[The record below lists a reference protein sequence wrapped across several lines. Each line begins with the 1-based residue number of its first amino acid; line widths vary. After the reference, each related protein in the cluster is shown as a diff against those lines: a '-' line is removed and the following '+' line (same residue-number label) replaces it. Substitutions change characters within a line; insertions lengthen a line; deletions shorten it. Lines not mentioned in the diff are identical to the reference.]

1 VRDERTLRVLRKALK
16 EAPILRR
23 GLGLTVLM
31 AAAGT
36 AIQIIVP
43 IAMQQIIDNELLTPA
58 QIDITS
64 VGTKLAVAAV
74 ALVLGTWVGRAALI
88 RLVKA
93 SSTGLSDLRQMTFAH
108 LMRRSVLHVDA
119 ERRGSLVS
127 RVTTDIAT
135 LQDFMDWGG
144 VGLLT
149 SGSQVF
155 LALGAMYVYEWR
167 IALLVTVG
175 IILYAVLMIW
185 FQRILQRSYDR
196 VRRRVANSL
205 AVLSEA
211 ISAIPVVRAYGV
223 ERATQNRVAQALED
237 RFQSEYKTMRFG
249 NILFSSAELFAGIL
263 MAGVVAAGL
272 AIGTTPGRLLAF
284 LFLVNLLTEPVQM
297 MVEVLETAQ
306 SAASG
311 MRRILGEIHAEVEI
325 PDPVDGMTLPSGALD
340 VRFTDV
346 AFRYGDGPEVL
357 HEVNAW
363 VEAGA
368 RVAVVGE
375 TGSGKTTFA
384 KLAVRLL
391 EPTVGSIEIGGI
403 ALNRIT
409 FASLRHRVAF
419 VPQEGFL
426 FEGTVAEN
434 IRYGKPDATERE
446 IRTAFVELGLDGWL
460 DRLPDG
466 LGSSVGERGGDLS
479 SGERQL
485 VALVRAWISVP
496 DVLVLD
502 EATSAVDP
510 ALDVQLRRAM
520 ERLTQGRTAITIA
533 HRLATA
539 EAADEVLVF
548 DRGLL
553 VERGRHQ
560 DLLAAAGVYA
570 SLHADWATGTMSA
583 GGDPEHL
590 PASHRGRPLV
600 R

>member
-1 VRDERTLRVLRKALK
+1 MKDERNLRVLRKALK
-16 EAPILRR
+16 EAPVLRR

-43 IAMQQIIDNELLTPA
+43 IAMQQIVDDELLQPN
-58 QIDITS
+58 QIDLTS
-64 VGTKLAVAAV
+64 VGTKLVVAAA
-74 ALVLGTWVGRAALI
+74 ALILGTWVGRAALI

-196 VRRRVANSL
+196 VRHRVANSL

-311 MRRILGEIHAEVEI
+311 MRRILGEIHADVEI
-325 PDPVDGMTLPSGALD
+325 PDPVDGIPLPSGALD

-357 HEVNAW
+357 REVSAR

-391 EPTVGSIEIGGI
+391 EPTAGSIEIGGI

-409 FASLRHRVAF
+409 FASLRLRVAF

-460 DRLPDG
+460 ERLPNG

-479 SGERQL
+479 AGERQL

-553 VERGRHQ
+553 VERGRHH

-570 SLHADWATGTMSA
+570 SLHDDWATGTVSA
-583 GGDPEHL
+583 EGDRGPIR
-590 PASHRGRPLV
+590 ASHRGRPLV

>member
-1 VRDERTLRVLRKALK
+1 MTDKPRVAKEDRTLRVLGRALK
-16 EAPILRR
+16 EAPVLRR
-23 GLGLTVLM
+23 GLGLTVAM

-43 IAMQQIIDNELLTPA
+43 IAMQQIIDEELLTPE
-58 QIDITS
+58 QIDLGR
-64 VGTKLAVAAV
+64 VGNKVLLAAV
-74 ALVLGTWVGRAALI
+74 GLVLGTVIGRAALL
-88 RLVKA
+88 RLVRA
-93 SSTGLSDLRQMTFAH
+93 SSTGLSDLRQLTFAH
-108 LMRRSVLHVDA
+108 LLKRSVLHVDA

-135 LQDFMDWGG
+135 LQGFMDWGG

-149 SGSQVF
+149 SGSQVA
-155 LALGAMYVYEWR
+155 LALTAMYVYEWR
-167 IALLVTVG
+167 LALLITIG
-175 IILYAVLMIW
+175 ITLYTTLMIW

-196 VRRRVANSL
+196 VRLKVANSL

-211 ISAIPVVRAYGV
+211 ISALPVVRAYGV
-223 ERATQNRVAQALED
+223 EDATQERVAGALED
-237 RFQSEYKTMRFG
+237 RFQSEYRTMRFG

-263 MAGVVAAGL
+263 MAAVVATGL
-272 AIGTTPGRLLAF
+272 AIGTSPGRLLAF

-297 MVEVLETAQ
+297 VVEVLETAQ

-325 PDPVDGMTLPSGALD
+325 PDPINGESLPAGALD
-340 VRFTDV
+340 VTFTNV
-346 AFRYGDGPEVL
+346 AHRYGDGPEVL
-357 HEVNAW
+357 SEVG
-363 VEAGA
+363 VRVDAGG

-391 EPTVGSIEIGGI
+391 DPVAGSIKIGGLDL
-403 ALNRIT
+403 AGIT
-409 FASLRHRVAF
+409 FDSLRRRVAF

-426 FEGTVAEN
+426 FEGSVADN
-434 IRYGKPDATERE
+434 VRYGKPEATDRE
-446 IRTAFVELGLDGWL
+446 IRTAFLELGLDEWL

-466 LGSSVGERGGDLS
+466 LDSSVGERGGDLS
-479 SGERQL
+479 AGERQL

-520 ERLTQGRTAITIA
+520 ERLTEGRTAITIA

-539 EAADEVLVF
+539 EAADHVLVF
-548 DRGLL
+548 DRGRL
-553 VERGRHQ
+553 VESGHHR
-560 DLLAAAGVYA
+560 DLLSAGGVYA
-570 SLHADWATGTMSA
+570 GLHEDWVTGTKS
-583 GGDPEHL
+583 
-590 PASHRGRPLV
+590 V
-600 R
+600 

>member
-1 VRDERTLRVLRKALK
+1 VKDERTLRVLRQALK
-16 EAPILRR
+16 EAPVLRR

-43 IAMQQIIDNELLTPA
+43 IAMQQIIDDELLTPIE
-58 QIDITS
+58 IDLSS
-64 VGTKLAVAAV
+64 VGTKVAIAVA

-135 LQDFMDWGG
+135 LQGFMDWGG

-155 LALGAMYVYEWR
+155 LALGAMYAYEWR

-175 IILYAVLMIW
+175 IILYAMLMIW

-223 ERATQNRVAQALED
+223 ERATQDRVARALED

-263 MAGVVAAGL
+263 MAAVVAAGL

-311 MRRILGEIHAEVEI
+311 MRRILAEIHSEVEI
-325 PDPVDGMTLPSGALD
+325 PDPVDGPTLPPGALD

-346 AFRYGDGPEVL
+346 SFRYGDGPEVL
-357 HEVNAW
+357 HEVSVR

-368 RVAVVGE
+368 RVAIVGE

-391 EPTVGSIEIGGI
+391 EPTSGSIAIGGVP
-403 ALNRIT
+403 LNRIS

-426 FEGTVAEN
+426 FEGTVADN

-479 SGERQL
+479 AGERQL

-553 VERGRHQ
+553 AERGRHQ
-560 DLLAAAGVYA
+560 DLLATGGVYA
-570 SLHADWATGTMSA
+570 SLHADWATGTMTA
-583 GGDPEHL
+583 D
-590 PASHRGRPLV
+590 GRTPG
-600 R
+600 

>member
-1 VRDERTLRVLRKALK
+1 MSDRVKAAKEDRTLRVLRRALK
-16 EAPILRR
+16 EAPVLRR
-23 GLGLTVLM
+23 GLGLTVAM

-43 IAMQQIIDNELLTPA
+43 VAMQQIIDDELLTPA
-58 QIDITS
+58 QIDMGR
-64 VGTKLAVAAV
+64 VGTKVLLAGVG
-74 ALVLGTWVGRAALI
+74 LVLGTVVGRAALL
-88 RLVKA
+88 RLVRA

-108 LMRRSVLHVDA
+108 LLKRSVLHVDA

-135 LQDFMDWGG
+135 LQGFMDWGG

-149 SGSQVF
+149 SGSQVL
-155 LALGAMYVYEWR
+155 LALTAMYVYEWR
-167 IALLVTVG
+167 LALLVTIG
-175 IILYAVLMIW
+175 ITLYASLMIW

-196 VRRRVANSL
+196 VRRKVANSL

-211 ISAIPVVRAYGV
+211 ISALPVVRAYGV
-223 ERATQNRVAQALED
+223 ENATQDRVADALEE
-237 RFQSEYKTMRFG
+237 RFQSEYRTMRFG

-272 AIGTTPGRLLAF
+272 AIGTSPGRLLAF

-297 MVEVLETAQ
+297 VVEVLETAQ

-325 PDPVDGMTLPSGALD
+325 PDPADGEVLPAGALD
-340 VRFTDV
+340 VTFAGV
-346 AFRYGDGPEVL
+346 AHRYGDGPEVL
-357 HEVNAW
+357 SDVDVHVDT
-363 VEAGA
+363 GA

-391 EPTVGSIEIGGI
+391 DPVSGSIRIGSLDL
-403 ALNRIT
+403 ARIR
-409 FASLRHRVAF
+409 FSSLRTRVAF

-426 FEGTVAEN
+426 FEGTVADN
-434 IRYGKPDATERE
+434 VRYGKPDATERE
-446 IRTAFVELGLDGWL
+446 IQTAFVELGLDGWL
-460 DRLPDG
+460 ERLPDG
-466 LGSSVGERGGDLS
+466 LDSSVGERGGDLS
-479 SGERQL
+479 AGERQL

-520 ERLTQGRTAITIA
+520 ERLTEGRTAITIA

-539 EAADEVLVF
+539 EAADTVLVF
-548 DRGLL
+548 DQGRL
-553 VERGRHQ
+553 VESGHHH
-560 DLLAAAGVYA
+560 DLLDAGGVY
-570 SLHADWATGTMSA
+570 SGLHADWVTGTKS
-583 GGDPEHL
+583 
-590 PASHRGRPLV
+590 V
-600 R
+600 

>member
-1 VRDERTLRVLRKALK
+1 MKDERTLRVLRQALK
-16 EAPILRR
+16 EAPVLRR

-43 IAMQQIIDNELLTPA
+43 VAMQQIIDDELLTPIE
-58 QIDITS
+58 IDLSS
-64 VGTKLAVAAV
+64 VGAKVAIAAT

-135 LQDFMDWGG
+135 LQGFMDWGG

-155 LALGAMYVYEWR
+155 LALGAMYAYEWR

-223 ERATQNRVAQALED
+223 ERATQDRVAQALED

-263 MAGVVAAGL
+263 MAAVVAAGL

-311 MRRILGEIHAEVEI
+311 MRRILGEIHSEVEI
-325 PDPVDGMTLPSGALD
+325 PDPVDGPPLPPGALE

-346 AFRYGDGPEVL
+346 SFRYGDGPEAL
-357 HEVNAW
+357 HEVS
-363 VEAGA
+363 VEVVAGA
-368 RVAVVGE
+368 RVAIVGE

-391 EPTVGSIEIGGI
+391 EPTSGSIAIGGVP
-403 ALNRIT
+403 LNRIS

-426 FEGTVAEN
+426 FEGTVADN
-434 IRYGKPDATERE
+434 IRYGKPEATERE

-460 DRLPDG
+460 DRLVDG

-479 SGERQL
+479 AGERQL

-548 DRGLL
+548 DRGMLA
-553 VERGRHQ
+553 ERGRHQ
-560 DLLAAAGVYA
+560 DLLAAGGVYA
-570 SLHADWATGTMSA
+570 SLHADWATGTVSA
-583 GGDPEHL
+583 GGRTP
-590 PASHRGRPLV
+590 R
-600 R
+600 

>member
-1 VRDERTLRVLRKALK
+1 MTAGTRVAKEERTLRVLGRALK
-16 EAPILRR
+16 EAPVLRR
-23 GLGLTVLM
+23 GLGLTVAM

-43 IAMQQIIDNELLTPA
+43 IAMQQIIDEELLTPE
-58 QIDITS
+58 QIDLGR
-64 VGTKLAVAAV
+64 VGNKLLLAALG
-74 ALVLGTWVGRAALI
+74 LVLGTVIGRAALL
-88 RLVKA
+88 RLVRA

-108 LMRRSVLHVDA
+108 LLKRSVLHVDA

-135 LQDFMDWGG
+135 LQGFMDWGG

-149 SGSQVF
+149 SGSQVV
-155 LALGAMYVYEWR
+155 LALTAMYVYEWR
-167 IALLVTVG
+167 LALLVTIG
-175 IILYAVLMIW
+175 ITLYTTLMIW

-196 VRRRVANSL
+196 VRRKVANSL

-211 ISAIPVVRAYGV
+211 ISALPIVRAYGV
-223 ERATQNRVAQALED
+223 EEATQGRVADALED
-237 RFQSEYKTMRFG
+237 RFQSEYRTMRFG

-263 MAGVVAAGL
+263 MAAVVAAGL
-272 AIGTTPGRLLAF
+272 AIGTSPGRLLAF

-297 MVEVLETAQ
+297 VVEVLETAQ

-325 PDPVDGMTLPSGALD
+325 PDPIGGESLPAGALD
-340 VRFTDV
+340 VTFIDV
-346 AFRYGDGPEVL
+346 SHRYGEGPEVL
-357 HEVNAW
+357 SEVD
-363 VEAGA
+363 VRVGAGE

-391 EPTVGSIEIGGI
+391 EPVSGSIRIGGLDI
-403 ALNRIT
+403 DKIS
-409 FASLRHRVAF
+409 FDSLRRRVAF

-426 FEGTVAEN
+426 FEGSVADN
-434 IRYGKPDATERE
+434 VRYGKPNATDRE
-446 IRTAFVELGLDGWL
+446 IQTAFVELGLDEWL

-466 LGSSVGERGGDLS
+466 LDSSVGERGGDLS
-479 SGERQL
+479 AGERQL

-520 ERLTQGRTAITIA
+520 ERLTEGRTAITIA

-539 EAADEVLVF
+539 EAADTVLVF
-548 DRGLL
+548 DQGLL
-553 VERGRHQ
+553 VEQGDHR
-560 DLLAAAGVYA
+560 DLLGAGGVYA
-570 SLHADWATGTMSA
+570 ALHADWVTGTKT
-583 GGDPEHL
+583 
-590 PASHRGRPLV
+590 V
-600 R
+600 

>member
-1 VRDERTLRVLRKALK
+1 MSDKTRVAKEDRTLRVLGRALK
-16 EAPILRR
+16 EAPVLRR
-23 GLGLTVLM
+23 GLGLTVAM

-43 IAMQQIIDNELLTPA
+43 VAMQQIIDEELLTPE
-58 QIDITS
+58 QIDLGR
-64 VGTKLAVAAV
+64 VGNKVLLAALG
-74 ALVLGTWVGRAALI
+74 LVLGTLIGRAALL
-88 RLVKA
+88 RLVRA

-108 LMRRSVLHVDA
+108 LLKRSVLHVDA

-135 LQDFMDWGG
+135 LQGFMDWGG

-155 LALGAMYVYEWR
+155 LALTAMYIYEWR
-167 IALLVTVG
+167 LALLITIG
-175 IILYAVLMIW
+175 ITLYTTLMIW
-185 FQRILQRSYDR
+185 FQQILQRSYDR
-196 VRRRVANSL
+196 VRRKVANSL

-211 ISAIPVVRAYGV
+211 ISALPVVRAYGV
-223 ERATQNRVAQALED
+223 EDATQERVADALEE
-237 RFQSEYKTMRFG
+237 RFQSEYRTMRFG

-263 MAGVVAAGL
+263 MAAVVATGL
-272 AIGTTPGRLLAF
+272 AIGTSPGRLLAF

-297 MVEVLETAQ
+297 VVEVLETAQ

-325 PDPVDGMTLPSGALD
+325 PDPIEGESLPAGALD
-340 VRFTDV
+340 VSFADV
-346 AFRYGDGPEVL
+346 AHRYGDGPEVL
-357 HEVNAW
+357 SEVD
-363 VEAGA
+363 VRVSAGV
-368 RVAVVGE
+368 RIAVVGE

-391 EPTVGSIEIGGI
+391 EPVAGSIKIGGL
-403 ALNRIT
+403 ALDRIT
-409 FASLRHRVAF
+409 FDSLRRRVAF

-426 FEGTVAEN
+426 FEGTVADN
-434 IRYGKPDATERE
+434 VRYGKPDATDRE
-446 IRTAFVELGLDGWL
+446 IQTAFLELGLDEWL
-460 DRLPDG
+460 DGLPDG
-466 LGSSVGERGGDLS
+466 LDSSVGERGGDLS
-479 SGERQL
+479 AGERQL

-496 DVLVLD
+496 DLLVLD

-520 ERLTQGRTAITIA
+520 ERLTEGRTAITIA

-548 DRGLL
+548 DQGRL
-553 VERGRHQ
+553 VESGHHR
-560 DLLAAAGVYA
+560 DLLRAGGVYA
-570 SLHADWATGTMSA
+570 ALHADWVTGTTS
-583 GGDPEHL
+583 
-590 PASHRGRPLV
+590 V
-600 R
+600 

>member
-1 VRDERTLRVLRKALK
+1 MKDDRTLRVLRRALK
-16 EAPILRR
+16 EAPVLRR
-23 GLGLTVLM
+23 GLGITVAM

-43 IAMQQIIDNELLTPA
+43 VAMQQIIDEELLTPA
-58 QIDITS
+58 QIDLGR
-64 VGTKLAVAAV
+64 VGQKVLLAAV
-74 ALVLGTWVGRAALI
+74 ALVLGTIVGRAALL
-88 RLVKA
+88 RLVRA
-93 SSTGLSDLRQMTFAH
+93 SSTGLSDLRQLTFAH

-135 LQDFMDWGG
+135 LQGFMDWGG

-149 SGSQVF
+149 SGSQVL
-155 LALGAMYVYEWR
+155 LALAAMYIYEWR
-167 IALLVTVG
+167 VALMITIGVT
-175 IILYAVLMIW
+175 LYTTLMIW

-196 VRRRVANSL
+196 VRQRVANSL

-211 ISAIPVVRAYGV
+211 ISALPVVRAYGV
-223 ERATQNRVAQALED
+223 ERGTQSKVAEALED
-237 RFQSEYKTMRFG
+237 RFQSEYRTMRFG

-263 MAGVVAAGL
+263 MAAVVAAGL
-272 AIGTTPGRLLAF
+272 VVGTTPGRLLAF

-297 MVEVLETAQ
+297 VVEVLETAQ

-311 MRRILGEIHAEVEI
+311 MRRILGEIDSDVEI
-325 PDPVDGMTLPSGALD
+325 PDPVDGRTLPTGVLD
-340 VRFTDV
+340 VRFTDITY
-346 AFRYGDGPEVL
+346 RYGDGPEVL
-357 HEVNAW
+357 SDVSVLIPE
-363 VEAGA
+363 GG

-391 EPTVGSIEIGGI
+391 EGDNGSIEIGGMPLDQI
-403 ALNRIT
+403 A
-409 FASLRHRVAF
+409 FASLRDRVAF

-426 FEGTVAEN
+426 FEGTVGDN
-434 IRYGKPDATERE
+434 IRYGKPNATDRE
-446 IRTAFVELGLDGWL
+446 IRTAFVELELDSWL

-466 LGSSVGERGGDLS
+466 LNSSVGERGGDLS
-479 SGERQL
+479 AGERQI
-485 VALVRAWISVP
+485 VALVRAWIFVP

-520 ERLTQGRTAITIA
+520 ERLTKGRTAITIA

-548 DRGLL
+548 DQGRL
-553 VERGRHQ
+553 VERGSHRE
-560 DLLAAAGVYA
+560 LLESAGVYA
-570 SLHADWATGTMSA
+570 ALHSDWATGTKS
-583 GGDPEHL
+583 
-590 PASHRGRPLV
+590 V
-600 R
+600 

>member
-1 VRDERTLRVLRKALK
+1 MKDERTLRVLRQALK
-16 EAPILRR
+16 EAPVLRR

-43 IAMQQIIDNELLTPA
+43 IALQQIIDDELLTP
-58 QIDITS
+58 IEINLSS
-64 VGTKLAVAAV
+64 VGARVAMAAA
-74 ALVLGTWVGRAALI
+74 ALVLGTWVGRAALV

-93 SSTGLSDLRQMTFAH
+93 SSTGLSDLRQLTFAH
-108 LMRRSVLHVDA
+108 LMKRSVLHVDA

-135 LQDFMDWGG
+135 LQGFMDWGG

-167 IALLVTVG
+167 IALLVTIG
-175 IILYAVLMIW
+175 ILLYAVLMIW
-185 FQRILQRSYDR
+185 FQRVLQRSYDR

-223 ERATQNRVAQALED
+223 ERATQDRVAEVLED

-263 MAGVVAAGL
+263 MAAVVAAGL
-272 AIGTTPGRLLAF
+272 AFETTPGRLLAF

-311 MRRILGEIHAEVEI
+311 MRRILGEIHSEVEI
-325 PDPVDGMTLPSGALD
+325 PDPVDGLALPPGALD

-346 AFRYGDGPEVL
+346 SFRYGEGPEVL
-357 HEVNAW
+357 RALSARVQ
-363 VEAGA
+363 AGA
-368 RVAVVGE
+368 RVAIVGE

-391 EPTVGSIEIGGI
+391 EPTSGSIAIGGV
-403 ALNRIT
+403 ALNRIS

-426 FEGTVAEN
+426 FEGTVADN
-434 IRYGKPDATERE
+434 IRYGKPDATDRE
-446 IRTAFVELGLDGWL
+446 LRTAFVELGLDGWL

-466 LGSSVGERGGDLS
+466 LGSSVGERGSDLS
-479 SGERQL
+479 AGERQL

-510 ALDVQLRRAM
+510 VLDVQLRRAM

-560 DLLAAAGVYA
+560 DLLAAGGVYA

-583 GGDPEHL
+583 GGQIQ
-590 PASHRGRPLV
+590 R
-600 R
+600 